1 MEKSRHREVKCLAQG
16 HTAWIWTLQF
26 DLVSTLYNCP
36 PMYVDLL
43 PLFMSSIANSSTS
56 KEAGSEN
63 IGRKYLLLSILR
75 IKCLDCYRD
84 QNFPLFFCS
93 DVCSSKTV
101 VSLRCIGKW
110 FLVFCFVFLKWD
122 TKMYIKI
129 KWYQIWYL
137 TELYSSVSLGDLEIE
152 GGVMGQDMPSTLP
165 KGSHSWIWIH
175 CRYLLLWS
183 KNQLSPEDRQ
193 APETDGPSLRCPRCG
208 AGDPW
213 VSPFQCLDYLQL
225 PTFWGYPGGSDS
237 KESVC
242 NAEDLSSSPLSG
254 RSLGEGNGNP
264 L

>member
-1 MEKSRHREVKCLAQG
+1 MEKLRHREVKCLAQG

-43 PLFMSSIANSSTS
+43 PLFMSSIANSPIS

-110 FLVFCFVFLKWD
+110 YLVFCFVFLKWD
-122 TKMYIKI
+122 TFWYPI
-129 KWYQIWYL
+129 WYQNQM
-137 TELYSSVSLGDLEIE
+137 VSNLIPYWTVSQCVFGGLGDRRWSNGSGHAQHPAQVFPFLNLN
-152 GGVMGQDMPSTLP
+152 TL
-165 KGSHSWIWIH
+165 
-175 CRYLLLWS
+175 
-183 KNQLSPEDRQ
+183 
-193 APETDGPSLRCPRCG
+193 
-208 AGDPW
+208 
-213 VSPFQCLDYLQL
+213 
-225 PTFWGYPGGSDS
+225 
-237 KESVC
+237 
-242 NAEDLSSSPLSG
+242 
-254 RSLGEGNGNP
+254 
-264 L
+264 